1 MISNAG
7 VDWVTMT
14 TEKDEVGY
22 AWYAMYTKYRA
33 VKLKEAETEM
43 PFSNGYY
50 SGLRIA
56 SMQWG
61 YEKHLGY
68 IVIISGSD
76 ADRYWERLSPV
87 DARVTRLDLCVDF
100 VHKDIEYLARD
111 LFDSI
116 EEERRKQKPGLSL
129 FIGPEGGD
137 TLYVGSR
144 HSQQFGR
151 LYDKGVESGT
161 SPPGHY
167 WRAEVEYKKPLA
179 GLMAK
184 ELSEET
190 SEGRVQAIAD
200 TVVNWFCDRDIPVL
214 GDEAGERAIQI
225 SVEQRITT
233 ADRKLAWL
241 RTQVGPTVRQLVSL
255 GLGKEVMKSLL
266 IDENTLLRMFAT
278 EN

>member
-1 MISNAG
+1 MISNAS

-14 TEKDEVGY
+14 TDNDEIGY
-22 AWYAMYTKYRA
+22 AWYGMYTKYRD
-33 VKLKEAETEM
+33 LKKREADNET

-56 SMQWG
+56 QMQWG
-61 YEKHLGY
+61 YDKHLGY
-68 IVIISGSD
+68 IVIISGS
-76 ADRYWERLSPV
+76 AAERYWDRLSPA
-87 DARVTRLDLCVDF
+87 DGRVTRLDLCVDF
-100 VHKDIEYLARD
+100 IHKDIEYLARD
-111 LFDSI
+111 LFDNISI
-116 EEERRKQKPGLSL
+116 DRREQKPGLSL

-144 HSQQFGR
+144 QSQQFGR

-167 WRAEVEYKKPLA
+167 WRAEVEYKKPLS
-179 GLMAK
+179 GLMAR
-184 ELSEET
+184 ELVQET
-190 SEGRVQAIAD
+190 GEQRVQAIAD
-200 TVVNWFCDRDIPVL
+200 TVINWFCDRSVPVL
-214 GDEAGERAIQI
+214 GSEAGDRAIQI

-233 ADRKLAWL
+233 SEKKLAWL

-255 GLGKEVMKSLL
+255 GLGKEVLKSLL
-266 IDENTLLRMFAT
+266 IDEDALLRMFAT

>member
-1 MISNAG
+1 MIKNAG

-14 TEKDEVGY
+14 TEKDEIGF
-22 AWYAMYTKYRA
+22 AWYAMYTKYRDI
-33 VKLKEAETEM
+33 KKREADEEM

-61 YEKHLGY
+61 HDPHLGY
-68 IVIISGSD
+68 IIIISGSD
-76 ADRYWERLSPV
+76 ADKYWDRLSPI
-87 DARVTRLDLCVDF
+87 DGRVTRLDLCVDF
-100 VHKDIEYLARD
+100 VQKNVQYLAKD
-111 LFDSI
+111 LF
-116 EEERRKQKPGLSL
+116 ELAGEERRRQKPGLSL

-179 GLMAK
+179 GLMAA
-184 ELSEET
+184 ELVQESSE
-190 SEGRVQAIAD
+190 SRVQAIAD
-200 TVVNWFCDRDIPVL
+200 TVVHWFLERDIPVL
-214 GDEAGERAIQI
+214 GNELGTRAIEI

-233 ADRKLAWL
+233 ADKKLAWL
-241 RTQVGPTVRQLVSL
+241 KTQVGPTVRTLVSL

-266 IDENTLLRMFAT
+266 IDEDALLRMIAT

>member
-1 MISNAG
+1 MITNASI
-7 VDWVTMT
+7 DWVTMT
-14 TEKDEVGY
+14 TTADQIGY
-22 AWYAMYTKYRA
+22 SWYAMYTKYRDMKKRDA
-33 VKLKEAETEM
+33 NEET

-68 IVIISGSD
+68 IIIISGED
-76 ADRYWERLSPV
+76 AGRYWDKLSPI

-100 VHKDIEYLARD
+100 IHKDVEYLARD
-111 LFDSI
+111 LFEAASD
-116 EEERRKQKPGLSL
+116 ERRKQKPGLSL

-137 TLYVGSR
+137 TLYLGSR

-161 SPPGHY
+161 RPPGHY
-167 WRAEVEYKKPLA
+167 WRAEVEYKKPLS
-179 GLMAK
+179 GLMAQ
-184 ELSEET
+184 ELTLET
-190 SEGRVQAIAD
+190 SDNRVKVIAD
-200 TVVNWFCDRDIPVL
+200 TVINWFSDRGITVL
-214 GDEAGERAIQI
+214 GEEAGERAIQI

-233 ADRKLAWL
+233 ADKKLAWL

-255 GLGKEVMKSLL
+255 GLGKEVLNSLL
-266 IDENTLLRMFAT
+266 IDEDVLLQMLAT